1 MTGVREQDLYFDF
14 NATTPVAAEVREAMM
29 PYLGERFGNP
39 SSDSRLGRAARE
51 AVEAARA
58 EVAALIGARP
68 DEIVFTGGGTE
79 ASNLAIR
86 GAGLADGAAVVTS
99 AIEHPATEACC
110 ALLERAGR
118 SVRRVAPRA
127 DGVLDPDDLARAIDG
142 ATGLVTLIHAQNE
155 IGTLQPVAAAA
166 ALARAAGAL
175 VHADAAQSLG
185 KVPVDVTALGV
196 DLLSIAGHKLY
207 APKGVGA
214 LFVRRGVSL
223 RPVIVGAGQE
233 RGLRPGTENVPCIVG
248 LGVACRL
255 ARETLAETG
264 PRLARLTAWL
274 LARLRAEVPGLVL
287 VGEGAERLPNTLNLL
302 FPGRVGAGAD
312 RRDRA
317 GRRLDRLGLP
327 RRQRGAVV
335 GAAGARHRPGGGAR
349 RGAAVARPRH
359 DRRRGRGGCGRPR
372 RRLAPARRRDNHSTR
387 SLRMTVTAIADP
399 VVRLTELAHGGGCGC
414 KLAPSVLQALLAEQP
429 QAGPFAQLLVG
440 TETGDDAAVWQ
451 VDENTCVIATT
462 DFFMPM
468 VDDPRDFGRIAAT
481 NAISDVYAMG
491 GRPIM
496 ALAVLGMPLGK
507 LPVETVRAILA
518 GGAEICAEAGIP
530 VAGGHSIDAPE
541 PIYGLAV
548 IGLCRPEEV
557 RRNRGARPGDALIL
571 TKGIGVGIYS
581 AAIKRQALDAAGY
594 AEFVASTTRLNR
606 VGTRLGQLDHVHAV
620 TDVTGFGLLGHAL
633 EMARGSGATLAIEA
647 AEVPLL
653 AQAEALARA
662 GFVTGASGRNWA
674 SYGVEA
680 SLPAEM
686 PDWQR
691 QILTDPQTSGGLLVA
706 CHPAEAD
713 GLVAAIRAEGY
724 PMARRI
730 GGVEAGAPSVR
741 ISACP
746 K

>member
-1 MTGVREQDLYFDF
+1 MTGAREQDLYFDF

-223 RPVIVGAGQE
+223 RPVLVGAGQE
-233 RGLRPGTENVPCIVG
+233 RGLRPGTENVPYIVA

-255 ARETLAETG
+255 ARGTLAETG
-264 PRLARLTAWL
+264 ARLARLTAGL

-287 VGEGAERLPNTLNLL
+287 VGEGA
-302 FPGRVGAGAD
+302 
-312 RRDRA
+312 RA
-317 GRRLDRLGLP
+317 AAEHPEPALP
-327 RRQRGAVV
+327 R
-335 GAAGARHRPGGGAR
+335 PC
-349 RGAAVARPRH
+349 
-359 DRRRGRGGCGRPR
+359 RGGR
-372 RRLAPARRRDNHSTR
+372 
-387 SLRMTVTAIADP
+387 
-399 VVRLTELAHGGGCGC
+399 
-414 KLAPSVLQALLAEQP
+414 
-429 QAGPFAQLLVG
+429 
-440 TETGDDAAVWQ
+440 
-451 VDENTCVIATT
+451 
-462 DFFMPM
+462 
-468 VDDPRDFGRIAAT
+468 
-481 NAISDVYAMG
+481 
-491 GRPIM
+491 
-496 ALAVLGMPLGK
+496 
-507 LPVETVRAILA
+507 
-518 GGAEICAEAGIP
+518 
-530 VAGGHSIDAPE
+530 
-541 PIYGLAV
+541 
-548 IGLCRPEEV
+548 
-557 RRNRGARPGDALIL
+557 
-571 TKGIGVGIYS
+571 
-581 AAIKRQALDAAGY
+581 
-594 AEFVASTTRLNR
+594 
-606 VGTRLGQLDHVHAV
+606 
-620 TDVTGFGLLGHAL
+620 
-633 EMARGSGATLAIEA
+633 
-647 AEVPLL
+647 
-653 AQAEALARA
+653 
-662 GFVTGASGRNWA
+662 
-674 SYGVEA
+674 
-680 SLPAEM
+680 
-686 PDWQR
+686 
-691 QILTDPQTSGGLLVA
+691 
-706 CHPAEAD
+706 
-713 GLVAAIRAEGY
+713 
-724 PMARRI
+724 
-730 GGVEAGAPSVR
+730 
-741 ISACP
+741 
-746 K
+746 